1 MGLLRVFT
9 RRDVSE
15 QRDDRVLAAAARTGD
30 EGAFAELVRRHQ
42 VGVRRCAARILTD
55 TEEARDIAQ
64 LAFVRAWENLS
75 KYDATWSFSTWVYR
89 IATNLAIDVL
99 RSRDSRDRT
108 HKAQLRLVGDSV
120 QPEAPR
126 RVSEGEV
133 QRIFG
138 ELAERLTP
146 SQRAA
151 FVLREVEGHETS
163 EVARVMGC
171 SEATVRNHVFQ
182 ARAVL
187 RRELAARYPE
197 YLPRG
202 GGR

>member
-1 MGLLRVFT
+1 MGLLRLLT
-9 RRDVSE
+9 RHDVSE
-15 QRDDRVLAAAARTGD
+15 QRDDRELAAAARKGD
-30 EGAFAELVRRHQ
+30 EGAFGELVRRHQ
-42 VGVRRCAARILTD
+42 VGVRRCAARILAD
-55 TEEARDIAQ
+55 SEEARDIAQ
-64 LAFVRAWENLS
+64 VAFVRAWENLPR
-75 KYDATWSFSTWVYR
+75 YDPTWSFSTWLYR

-108 HKAQLRLVGDSV
+108 HKAQLRLVGDTV
-120 QPEAPR
+120 APDAPS
-126 RVSEGEV
+126 RVAEGEV

-138 ELAERLTP
+138 ELSERLTP
-146 SQRAA
+146 AQRTA
-151 FVLREVEGHETS
+151 FVLREVEGRETV

-187 RRELAARYPE
+187 RRELAVRYPE
-197 YLPRG
+197 YMPRG

>member
-15 QRDDRVLAAAARTGD
+15 QRDDRELAAAARTGD

>member
-1 MGLLRVFT
+1 MGLLRLLT
-9 RRDVSE
+9 RPEMS
-15 QRDDRVLAAAARTGD
+15 QRPDDRELAAAARTGD

-42 VGVRRCAARILTD
+42 VGVRRCAARILAD
-55 TEEARDIAQ
+55 NEEARDIAQ
-64 LAFVRAWENLS
+64 LAFVRAWEKLPR
-75 KYDATWSFSTWVYR
+75 YDPTWSFSTWLYR

-108 HKAQLRLVGDSV
+108 HRAQLHLVGDTV
-120 QPEAPR
+120 APEAPH
-126 RVSEGEV
+126 RVAEGEV

-146 SQRAA
+146 SQRTA
-151 FVLREVEGHETS
+151 FVLREVEGRETV